1 MATNDDF
8 DYSENSLG
16 DDYSRVPTYKELF
29 EEMRLGEEMGLPDA
43 TYVTCSRISN
53 RDLLTIRAMD
63 LSIEIMWRAR
73 GMNPVVQMRN

>member
-16 DDYSRVPTYKELF
+16 EDYNRVPTYLELF
-29 EEMRLGEEMGLPDA
+29 EEMRIGEEMGLPDA
-43 TYVTCSRISN
+43 TYVTRSRISN

-63 LSIEIMWRAR
+63 VSIEIMWRAR
-73 GMNPVVQMRN
+73 GMNPFTHMRN